1 VAQTGVQ
8 DCAFLAVFAI
18 AIFAVVVCI
27 LGARIF
33 SAGRVLN
40 LGKRTLF

>member
-18 AIFAVVVCI
+18 AIFAVIAGI
-27 LGARIF
+27 LRAQIF